1 MKISASVYAGSKTP
15 MQSLVDGL
23 EKCFVDYLHIDLHSP
38 EEAEQRLAE
47 MKSFSNTPLDVHII
61 HADPSLFLP
70 QMISYLPHLLCVQ
83 LEKAESNT
91 LPHFFSSCREAG
103 IKTGVAVLPQTNL
116 DMVMPLAESID
127 YVLVMTTTPGK
138 SGGTFSPEA
147 FRQIIALQHQ
157 LPGKKIH
164 VDGGVNNEVAYIL
177 HLLGVELLIS
187 GAYLTGSES
196 VYRSMISLHRPEA
209 DRAQKFKVADF
220 MVPLEFL
227 PVLPDDNLQ
236 WLYILETI
244 EKHKQG
250 FVLIQ
255 QETGQL
261 SGVFSNADL
270 RRAFLLATKNQQPPP
285 PTEIMNKTPFVID
298 ADQSAADLH
307 LFIQQL
313 PVIILFLPVVNPDG
327 KLCGALYLNKLTKV

>member
-1 MKISASVYAGSKTP
+1 MKISASVYAGSQKP

-23 EKCFVDYLHIDLHSP
+23 EKWFVDYMHIDLHSP
-38 EEAEQRLAE
+38 QEAAQRLAE
-47 MKSFSNTPLDVHII
+47 VKSFSNTPLDVHII

-70 QMISYLPHLLCVQ
+70 HLISSLPHLVCVQ
-83 LEKAESNT
+83 LETVDPNT
-91 LPHFFSSCREAG
+91 LPHFFYSCQAAG
-103 IKTGVAVLPQTNL
+103 IKTGIAILPQTNL
-116 DMVMPLAESID
+116 DLVIPLAESID
-127 YVLVMTTTPGK
+127 YVMVMTTTPGK

-147 FRQIIALQHQ
+147 FQQIIALQHR

-227 PVLPDDNLQ
+227 PLLPDESLH
-236 WLYILETI
+236 WLHILETI
-244 EKHKQG
+244 EKYKQG

-255 QETGQL
+255 DKTGQL

-270 RRAFLLATKNQQPPP
+270 RRAFLLATKNQQLPPP
-285 PTEIMNKTPFVID
+285 AEMMNKKPFVIT
-298 ADQSAADLH
+298 ANQSAADLH

-313 PVIILFLPVVNPDG
+313 PVIILFLPVLNPDG
-327 KLCGALYLNKLTKV
+327 KLCGAIYLNKLTKI